1 MQVTICVRR
10 AIIIDH
16 DINTFNINASAKDVS
31 SNEDSLFERLER
43 SIPINA
49 YHHPQ
54 PQKQSEIGDHTVPP
68 VAVRSGC

>member
-10 AIIIDH
+10 AIIIDY
-16 DINTFNINASAKDVS
+16 DINTFHINASAKNIS

-49 YHHPQ
+49 YSP
-54 PQKQSEIGDHTVPP
+54 SSVTETIGN
-68 VAVRSGC
+68 